1 MNGLPRR
8 INHSRTEKNG
18 KESKQQDSLLEEEDV
33 FLALVRP
40 PASLSPQ
47 AVSAPAPGEVFLLP
61 SHPRALGW

>member
-40 PASLSPQ
+40 PPSLSLQ

-61 SHPRALGW
+61 PHPCALGW